1 MKAVSTLLGGAEPAA
16 GYRAHAHSRGS
27 LLAFGFAAALACLC
41 FVFFVVRSRNGIWFL
56 PFSDETEH
64 LLGGRMLNA
73 GGRLYETY
81 VDSHGPVIFMLTEAY
96 GAIFGWFAPNYARLI
111 EPGLGLLAASSVAL
125 SPALRSG
132 TEKLW
137 GVALFLGML
146 ATVWLLQGL
155 YLLNFYPVGGLLAV
169 FGLSGFLTGVWRG
182 ETASPSMALVAGVC
196 FALLFFTA
204 YSFGPSII
212 LFAISACWAAS
223 RPTRRRTT
231 LSFVAGGA
239 IGTLGML
246 VWLLAR
252 SDLLSYLAFHIA
264 FNQTAYAPFTGFS
277 LDNLLRSLAP
287 SFGPSVRVHAF
298 GLLLCGLSCLLF
310 VTINLAAGLRR
321 RLLSILLGHA
331 GILLLNARGTTIFQ
345 DGTFLIAAIGVAS
358 VAIPAALAWPFVA
371 RPVLSIAISLL
382 LGLSIAGIE
391 LVGRKTLST
400 PAMMTRAE
408 MVRQPRYLIAQPLHT
423 AFFDKVRMVARP
435 GEPVLALV
443 YWPEFYWAADR
454 LPMSG
459 YYEYLP
465 WDAAYAKSPWFGR
478 KRDICV
484 DLAKSPPPVVAFD
497 SWKVWDTYAPA
508 DYMPCVLRIL
518 ATKYQQSAEDHRLYF
533 RLDRV
538 DADRALK

>member
-1 MKAVSTLLGGAEPAA
+1 MKPASILLDGVEPAA
-16 GYRAHAHSRGS
+16 GYRARADSRGR
-27 LLAFGFAAALACLC
+27 LLAFGVAALLACLC
-41 FVFFVVRSRNGIWFL
+41 FAFFVVRSRNGIWFL
-56 PFSDETEH
+56 PFNDETEH

-73 GGRLYETY
+73 GGRLYDTY

-96 GAIFGWFAPNYARLI
+96 GAIFGWSAPNYARLI
-111 EPGLGLLAASSVAL
+111 EPGLGLLAASSVAV

-155 YLLNFYPVGGLLAV
+155 YLLNFYPVGGLLAA
-169 FGLSGFLTGVWRG
+169 FGLTGFLTGVWRG
-182 ETASPSMALVAGVC
+182 GTASPPMALVAGVS

-204 YSFGPSII
+204 YSFGLSII

-223 RPTRRRTT
+223 RSTRGRTT

-246 VWLLAR
+246 AWLLAR
-252 SDLLSYLAFHIA
+252 SDLLGYLAFHIA

-277 LDNLLRSLAP
+277 LDNFLRSLALSFSP
-287 SFGPSVRVHAF
+287 SARVHAF
-298 GLLLCGLSCLLF
+298 GVLLCGLSCLLF
-310 VTINLAAGLRR
+310 VTTNLDAGSRR
-321 RLLSILLGHA
+321 RILPILLGHV
-331 GILLLNARGTTIFQ
+331 GVLLLNARGATIFQ
-345 DGTFLIAAIGVAS
+345 DGTFLIAAIGVGS
-358 VAIPAALAWPFVA
+358 VAIPAALAWAAAA
-371 RPVLSIAISLL
+371 RPALSIAISLL
-382 LGLSIAGIE
+382 LGLGIASIE
-391 LVGRKTLST
+391 FVGRQTLST

-408 MVRQPRYLIAQPLHT
+408 MVRQPRYLIAQPLDT
-423 AFFDKVRMVARP
+423 AFFDKVRTVARP

-443 YWPEFYWAADR
+443 FWPEFYWAADR
-454 LPMSG
+454 PSMNG
-459 YYEYLP
+459 YYEYMP

-497 SWKVWDTYAPA
+497 NWKVWDTYAPA

-518 ATKYQQSAEDHRLYF
+518 ATKYRQSAEDPRLYF
-533 RLDRV
+533 RLDRM
-538 DADRALK
+538 DAERASR